1 MISDNLGYV
10 VKPKYL
16 YQKWL
21 NDMNTGQLE
30 VQTVTERLAEYQRTV
45 EATDETEDFNGR
57 FSSSTL
63 DLSDTALGSDL
74 NTRSKNIQALIR
86 LFEDLDMVA
95 LQKSDILRKMI

>member
-1 MISDNLGYV
+1 MNLNV
-10 VKPKYL
+10 VSC
-16 YQKWL
+16 Q
-21 NDMNTGQLE
+21 
-30 VQTVTERLAEYQRTV
+30 QTRRTI
-45 EATDETEDFNGR
+45 FNGL

-95 LQKSDILRKMI
+95 LQKSDILGDACEYLIGQFAMESGKRLVNSIPLTRLVKSWLR